1 MLEAFRK
8 AFKIKDIRKKIG
20 YTIFDV
26 NRNTNWIAVA
36 NTRRKW

>member
-8 AFKIKDIRKKIG
+8 AFKIKIFEKDRI
-20 YTIFDV
+20 YIFDV

>member
-8 AFKIKDIRKKIG
+8 AFKIKRYSKKDRI
-20 YTIFDV
+20 YIFDV

>member
-8 AFKIKDIRKKIG
+8 AFKIKDIRRKDRI
-20 YTIFDV
+20 YIFDV
-26 NRNTNWIAVA
+26 NRNTTGIAVA